1 MKTSIKETSQC
12 MRELTITIES
22 NTAIADYNK
31 IVTQFKKYV
40 AIPGFRKGKAPISM
54 IEKSFGPQIKDE
66 FYNQKLGDYYKDA
79 IDKEKIHPINQGEAS
94 EFEWEKGKDL
104 IVTFKYEVM
113 PEIKVKKYKE
123 LKIPFE
129 PVKFKKEMIE
139 AALDEYRNKM
149 ATETPVEIAESGYII
164 DATFKFLNE
173 DDEVTK
179 EVNRKF
185 ILGENQYSKSLN
197 TKLTGLG
204 MNDEI
209 KTKLFTKSQ
218 KSEDVD
224 IDDSIK
230 DRDFF
235 VKINAIKRKDI
246 PKLDDDF
253 AKDLEYDSLKDL
265 NSKVEIELKAKI
277 EEDNK
282 NNMKSAV
289 LAQLIDENT
298 FELPTSIVKQVAENM
313 AKPYAEAYKMELD
326 QMTQMYM
333 GVAEFNLKGH
343 YLVEEIK
350 KIEEIK
356 ISNEEKEEIIVKAA
370 DNVKM
375 DIEKYK
381 KMYKNQIE
389 SSDFTYAAEEDKV
402 IELINKSSKF
412 IALPKES
419 KKQINK

>member
-1 MKTSIKETSQC
+1 MKTSIQETSQC
-12 MRELTITIES
+12 LRELTITIES
-22 NTAIADYNK
+22 KTAISDYNK
-31 IVTQFKKYV
+31 IVNQFKNYV

-79 IDKEKIHPINQGEAS
+79 IDAEKIHPINQGEAS

-113 PEIKVKKYKE
+113 PEIKINKYKE

-129 PVKFKKEMIE
+129 PVKFKKEMVE
-139 AALDEYRNKM
+139 ATLDEYRNKM
-149 ATETPVEIAESGYII
+149 ATETPVETAEIGTII

-173 DDEVTK
+173 DNEVTK

-185 ILGENQYSKSLN
+185 VLGENQYSKSLN
-197 TKLTGLG
+197 TKLTGLKVD
-204 MNDEI
+204 DEI

-224 IDDSIK
+224 IDASIK

-265 NSKVEIELKAKI
+265 NIKVEIELKAKI

-289 LAQLIDENT
+289 LAQLIEENT
-298 FELPTSIVKQVAENM
+298 FELPQSIVKQVAENM

-356 ISNEEKEEIIVKAA
+356 ISNEEKEEIILKAA
-370 DNVKM
+370 ENVKM

-389 SSDFTYAAEEDKV
+389 SSDFIYAAEEDKV

-412 IALPKES
+412 VALPKES
-419 KKQINK
+419 KKPINK

>member
-12 MRELTITIES
+12 VRELTITIES
-22 NTAIADYNK
+22 KTAIVDYNK
-31 IVTQFKKYV
+31 IVNQFKKYV

-66 FYNQKLGDYYKDA
+66 FYNQKLGEYYKEA
-79 IDKEKIHPINQGEAS
+79 IDAENIHPINQGEAA

-104 IVTFKYEVM
+104 IVTFKYEIM

-129 PVKFKKEMIE
+129 PVKFKKEMVD
-139 AALDEYRNKM
+139 ATLDEYRNKM
-149 ATETPVEIAESGYII
+149 ATETAVETAESGNII

-179 EVNRKF
+179 EVSRKF
-185 ILGENQYSKSLN
+185 ELGENQYSKSFN
-197 TKLTGLG
+197 TKLAGLKV
-204 MNDEI
+204 DDDI

-218 KSEDVD
+218 TSDDAD
-224 IDDSIK
+224 IDNSIK
-230 DRDFF
+230 DRDFI

-298 FELPTSIVKQVAENM
+298 FELPRSIVKQVAENM

-370 DNVKM
+370 ENVKM

-389 SSDFTYAAEEDKV
+389 SSDFTYAAEEEKV
-402 IELINKSSKF
+402 IELIKKSSKF

-419 KKQINK
+419 KKPLNK

>member
-1 MKTSIKETSQC
+1 MKTSIKESSQC
-12 MRELTITIES
+12 VRELTITIES
-22 NTAIADYNK
+22 KTAIADYNK
-31 IVTQFKKYV
+31 IVNQFKNYV

-79 IDKEKIHPINQGEAS
+79 IDAEKIHPINQGEAS

-104 IVTFKYEVM
+104 VVTFKYEVM
-113 PEIKVKKYKE
+113 PDIKVEKYKG

-129 PVKFKKEMIE
+129 PVIFKKKMVE
-139 AALDEYRNKM
+139 ATLDEYRNKM
-149 ATETPVEIAESGYII
+149 ATETPVETAETGSII

-173 DDEVTK
+173 NNEVTK

-185 ILGENQYSKSLN
+185 VLGENQYSKLFN
-197 TKLTGLG
+197 TKLTGAKIE
-204 MNDEI
+204 DEI

-218 KSEDVD
+218 KSEDAE
-224 IDDSIK
+224 IDNSIK
-230 DRDFF
+230 DRDFL
-235 VKINAIKRKDI
+235 VRINAIKRKDI
-246 PKLDDDF
+246 PNIDDDF

-282 NNMKSAV
+282 NNAKTAV
-289 LAQLIDENT
+289 LAQLIDENS
-298 FELPTSIVKQVAENM
+298 FELPQSIVKQVAENM
-313 AKPYAEAYKMELD
+313 AKPYAETYKMELE

-333 GVAEFNLKGH
+333 SVAEFNLKGH

-356 ISNEEKEEIIVKAA
+356 ISNDEKEDIIKKAA
-370 DNVKM
+370 ENVKM

-389 SSDFTYAAEEDKV
+389 NNDFIYAAEEDKV
-402 IELINKSSKF
+402 IELIKKSSKF
-412 IALPKES
+412 VALPKEN
-419 KKQINK
+419 KKPTKK